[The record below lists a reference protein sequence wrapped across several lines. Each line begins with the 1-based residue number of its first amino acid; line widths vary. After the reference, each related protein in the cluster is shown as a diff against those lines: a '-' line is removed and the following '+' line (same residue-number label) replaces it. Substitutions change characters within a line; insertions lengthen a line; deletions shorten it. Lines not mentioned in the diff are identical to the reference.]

1 MYFVLSFTLLVFPL
15 DPRGN
20 LYRSKLKGFSMERV
34 RISLESRTPVTEDNE
49 ASLICFRVTVGTGM
63 NYIHRTDH
71 EMSFLQ
77 IILQNMQALYRRL
90 FTIQLIHPA
99 NESVRRDVR
108 VA

>member
-1 MYFVLSFTLLVFPL
+1 
-15 DPRGN
+15 
-20 LYRSKLKGFSMERV
+20 MERV

-77 IILQNMQALYRRL
+77 II
-90 FTIQLIHPA
+90 
-99 NESVRRDVR
+99 
-108 VA
+108 